1 MKKVTAIVATT
12 LIILGGGAVTLT
24 AKADTSTLVSK
35 GIFRSEEG
43 NVIFDSRDFELLK
56 DSIEAGKQNAYNEGY
71 AIGYDEC
78 SKNMTFTEYMR
89 GKDFSSETIN
99 ISVGC
104 SIPHVYD
111 TDGVYTFL
119 SDGILTGSFTYG
131 SWQDWLDDNGKR
143 IGGGRCLPATG
154 IQLIL
159 YKSDGN
165 VIWQTDP
172 IDLQHRETTVP
183 IEALAVSAGDKL
195 VVTGRSDIR
204 GWYYSNNYGYVD
216 IHFLGTMTTFIK
228 EGD

>member
-1 MKKVTAIVATT
+1 M
-12 LIILGGGAVTLT
+12 
-24 AKADTSTLVSK
+24 
-35 GIFRSEEG
+35 
-43 NVIFDSRDFELLK
+43 FDSRDLETIQTA
-56 DSIEAGKQNAYNEGY
+56 IEDGKTLAYTSGYEEGY
-71 AIGYDEC
+71 GDC
-78 SKNMTFTEYMR
+78 QKNMTFTEYMR

-131 SWQDWLDDNGKR
+131 SWQDWFDGNGNK
-143 IGGGRCLPATG
+143 IAGGRCLPATG

-159 YKSDGN
+159 YKSDDN

-172 IDLQHRETTVP
+172 VDLKSRSTTVP

-204 GWYYSNNYGYVD
+204 GWYYANNYGYVD

-228 EGD
+228 ED

>member
-1 MKKVTAIVATT
+1 M
-12 LIILGGGAVTLT
+12 
-24 AKADTSTLVSK
+24 
-35 GIFRSEEG
+35 
-43 NVIFDSRDFELLK
+43 FDSRDLETIQTA
-56 DSIEAGKQNAYNEGY
+56 IEDGKALAYTSGY
-71 AIGYDEC
+71 EKGYSDCQE
-78 SKNMTFTEYMR
+78 NMTFTEYMR
-89 GKDFSSETIN
+89 GKDFSSETVN

-165 VIWQTDP
+165 VIWQTEP
-172 IDLQHRETTVP
+172 VDLQSRSTTVP
-183 IEALAVSAGDKL
+183 IEAMAVSAGDKL

-216 IHFLGTMTTFIK
+216 IHFLGTMTTFVK
-228 EGD
+228 E

>member
-1 MKKVTAIVATT
+1 MNKKT
-12 LIILGGGAVTLT
+12 LISAVITAFLMGGVTLHT
-24 AKADTSTLVSK
+24 YAEGATGFHSK
-35 GIFRSEEG
+35 GRLEA
-43 NVIFDSRDFELLK
+43 NDVVFDSRDFEVIQTA
-56 DSIEAGKQNAYNEGY
+56 IEDGKVLAYTSGYEEGY
-71 AIGYDEC
+71 SDCQE
-78 SKNMTFTEYMR
+78 NMTFTEYMR

-99 ISVGC
+99 IGVGC

-131 SWQDWLDDNGKR
+131 SWQDWLDSNGKR

-165 VIWQTDP
+165 VIWQTEP
-172 IDLQHRETTVP
+172 VDLKNRETTVP

-216 IHFLGTMTTFIK
+216 IHFLGTMTTFVK
-228 EGD
+228 E